1 MSMIIRSN
9 CPSMLRSSTI
19 RRIRVVKWASPFTDC
34 GSMKVFSQK
43 MNSLITIKRIICG
56 FHFAKLIYVLFS
68 CWTISAQRWR
78 PIRRDRTLSVSSQTN
93 QQKFPPDLN
102 VVMQMGPAHHLV
114 TGRLPQHDTSQF
126 ASKFHCPGSYR
137 EELERRSHHSRRLF
151 TGQCN
156 QNECLRHSRLWNR
169 SRLWSSLPCSSC
181 EHYKRNAGR
190 FVSLKEIWIKIYQA
204 ILFII

>member
-1 MSMIIRSN
+1 M
-9 CPSMLRSSTI
+9 
-19 RRIRVVKWASPFTDC
+19 
-34 GSMKVFSQK
+34 VFILQK
-43 MNSLITIKRIICG
+43 I
-56 FHFAKLIYVLFS
+56 IYVHFS

-169 SRLWSSLPCSSC
+169 SRLWSSLSCSSC

-190 FVSLKEIWIKIYQA
+190 FVSLKEIWIKIYQT
-204 ILFII
+204 ILFIIKLNFFFNYLQPPPWTLSTNKHGGAIARNWFAVGHLGWIFARVKFTSIS